1 MVHDPDACRGCL
13 ACVPYCPMGA
23 IGPRDGDGGAVDIDR
38 RRCVEC
44 GTCARTGICPENAFR
59 PEALAWPRVLRSMFS
74 DPVTVHQGTRVPGR
88 GTEEMKTN
96 DVTGRFPAGILGI
109 AIEVGRPGLSA
120 SFADL
125 QDMTTACAALGVD
138 FEDDNPL
145 TSLMADR
152 VRGLLRP
159 DILEER
165 VLSAL
170 IEMKIPRDRLPQV
183 LRGLAEAAKSIHT
196 VFSLGVSGIASWTE
210 DTELFEKLGAMG
222 ISVRPN
228 GKVNIGLGRPLRDL
242 REDP

>member
-1 MVHDPDACRGCL
+1 MFHDPDACRGCL

-23 IGPRDGDGGAVDIDR
+23 IGPRDGRGVDIDR

-44 GTCARTGICPENAFR
+44 GTCARTRICPENAFR

-74 DPVTVHQGTRVPGR
+74 DPVSVHKVTRVPGR

-96 DVTGRFPAGILGI
+96 DVTGRLPAGILGI

-125 QDMTTACAALGVD
+125 QHMTMACAALGVE
-138 FEDDNPL
+138 FEEENPL
-145 TSLMADR
+145 TGLMSDR
-152 VRGLLRP
+152 ARGLLRP

-170 IEMKIPRDRLPQV
+170 IEMKIPRDRLAEV
-183 LRGLAEAAKSIHT
+183 VGSLAEAAASIDT
-196 VFSLGVSGIASWTE
+196 VFSLGVSGLASWRE
-210 DTELFEKLGAMG
+210 DAEIFDSLGAIG
-222 ISVRPN
+222 VSVRPN
-228 GKVNIGLGRPLRDL
+228 GKMNVGLGRPLHIL
-242 REDP
+242 PEDR